1 MARSKGQ
8 VKLIVTIPPTSSPYS
23 DLTDVLRPN
32 RRHWFLEFVVRLF
45 RDKPLGAAG
54 LVVVVLL
61 GLMAV
66 FADIVTP
73 YAYDEQILA
82 DSLEGYSWRHFLG
95 TDQMGRDLFSR
106 VIYGARISLIVGISC
121 VLAST
126 STAVLFGVLS
136 GYLGGI
142 VDTVSQRFVDAL

>member
-8 VKLIVTIPPTSSPYS
+8 VKLIMANTPTSSPYA
-23 DLTDVLRPN
+23 DLTEAVRPN
-32 RRHWFLEFVVRLF
+32 RRHWLLEFVVRLCKE
-45 RDKPLGAAG
+45 KPLGAAG

-106 VIYGARISLIVGISC
+106 VIYGARISLIVGVSC
-121 VLAST
+121 VLA
-126 STAVLFGVLS
+126 
-136 GYLGGI
+136 
-142 VDTVSQRFVDAL
+142 VSYTHLTLPTTPYV